1 MKLINCSIIKSK
13 SFLLDQ
19 FHKMKDDDTNSQM
32 IQQKLIR
39 NKYILRF
46 LKDNSSETYNEII
59 NQYHAI
65 IGKMYLKT
73 FKAYLTGLL
82 KYKDDDSTKYDIV
95 AVY

>member
-1 MKLINCSIIKSK
+1 
-13 SFLLDQ
+13 
-19 FHKMKDDDTNSQM
+19 MKDDDTNSQM

-95 AVY
+95 AVYLYYK